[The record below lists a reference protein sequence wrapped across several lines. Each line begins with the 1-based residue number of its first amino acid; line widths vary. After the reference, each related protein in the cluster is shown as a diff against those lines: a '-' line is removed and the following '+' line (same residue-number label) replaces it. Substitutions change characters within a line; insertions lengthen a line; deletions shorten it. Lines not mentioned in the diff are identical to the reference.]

1 MLSNP
6 ILFVSQKLIVIRI
19 ISVCVPFL
27 SPRAGVVLE
36 SGDKYSFNEDGSEM
50 TIMEVAKLDE
60 GEYTCIAKNKAGES
74 EQELSLR
81 VFGEGLLSLGAD
93 R

>member
-1 MLSNP
+1 MFSTHVFHRNE
-6 ILFVSQKLIVIRI
+6 
-19 ISVCVPFL
+19 
-27 SPRAGVVLE
+27 VVLE
-36 SGDKYSFNEDGSEM
+36 SGEKYSFNEDGSEM
-50 TIMEVAKLDE
+50 TIMDVTKLDE

-81 VFGEGLLSLGAD
+81 VFGKRKHFIYIHEL